1 MDSYYS
7 KYLKYKTKYLNLKK
21 MIGGNN
27 FKEFTREELIS
38 DLTKFAN
45 GSTGV
50 FKKYCKYGCNGSV
63 YNMNTIKTFD
73 YYQKNLCIFGKEDE
87 IWLGKLTST
96 TDDFKAYG
104 DTKPQLFFDC
114 VNIYDYGRFNNYNEA
129 NHSTGQKKTI
139 GVQFNSDVVDF
150 FGFISETEKD
160 AVIQAAKQIRQ
171 NSPKSK
177 K

>member
-1 MDSYYS
+1 
-7 KYLKYKTKYLNLKK
+7 

-27 FKEFTREELIS
+27 FKEFTREQLIS

-45 GSTGV
+45 GSTSV
-50 FKKYCKYGCNGSV
+50 FKTYCKGSYYNGSV
-63 YNMNTIKTFD
+63 YNMNTIKLFD
-73 YYQKNLCIFGKEDE
+73 YYQKNLCVFGKEDE
-87 IWLGKLTST
+87 IWLGKLTT
-96 TDDFKAYG
+96 TIDDFKAYG
-104 DTKPQLFFDC
+104 ISKPKLVFDC
-114 VNIYDYGRFNNYNEA
+114 VNIYDYRLFNNYNEA